1 MINPGLSAPTLGTA
15 TLVDTL
21 WPVRHGAALRLSRA
35 ILLALAGSLFVAV
48 CAHIKVP
55 MVPVPM
61 TMQTFGAL
69 LIGMAFGFRLGLA
82 TLVLYL
88 VEGMAGLPVFTNPG
102 ASPAYFLGPT
112 GGYLVGFAVAAAL
125 VGWLGDR
132 GWDRS
137 VWTATV
143 AMTLGTACI
152 FGLGVAWLS
161 TLIGYD
167 KAIVFGLTP
176 FLYGAA
182 VKILLAAL
190 LLPVA
195 WSLINRFRG

>member
-1 MINPGLSAPTLGTA
+1 MTTPTSLASSLTRPNLA
-15 TLVDTL
+15 AAL
-21 WPVRHGAALRLSRA
+21 WPAQESAASRA
-35 ILLALAGSLFVAV
+35 ARAVLLAVAGSLFIAV
-48 CAHIKVP
+48 CAQIKVP

-61 TMQTFGAL
+61 TMQTFGVL
-69 LIGMAFGFRLGLA
+69 LVGMAFGFRLGLA
-82 TLVLYL
+82 TLILYL
-88 VEGMAGLPVFTNPG
+88 AEGMAGLPVFTNPG

-125 VGWLGDR
+125 AGWLGDK

-152 FGLGVAWLS
+152 FVFGVAWLS
-161 TLIGYD
+161 TLIGFE
-167 KAIVFGLTP
+167 KAVALGLTP
-176 FLYGAA
+176 FLIGAA

-195 WSLINRFRG
+195 WKLVSRFRG